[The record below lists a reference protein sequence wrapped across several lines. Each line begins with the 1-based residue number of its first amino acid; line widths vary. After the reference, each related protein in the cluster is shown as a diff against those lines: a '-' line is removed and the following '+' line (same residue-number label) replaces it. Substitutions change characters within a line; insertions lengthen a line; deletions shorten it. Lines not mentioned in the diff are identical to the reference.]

1 MSTVLARPSS
11 ELGRLA
17 AACGALPLF
26 PLPGVVLLPGPALPL
41 HVFEPR
47 YRQLVQDVLDGGYLA
62 IPQLAE
68 PSPIDGPSGPAIL
81 PYASAGKIL
90 AHRLLD
96 DGRYNIL
103 VLPLGR
109 VRLDEELTGRSEPYR
124 MGRMTLLI
132 DTPFVPRDV
141 DKVGARLL
149 ALVGPV
155 LARMGARAGEL
166 RKGLSQLGPSQ
177 IAESIAPFVL
187 REAQERQAYLAEN
200 DRVTRAILV
209 ERAVLGVMADMGETA
224 GEA

>member
-1 MSTVLARPSS
+1 MSTVLAGPSS

-17 AACGALPLF
+17 SACDALPLF

-47 YRQLVQDVLDGGYLA
+47 YRQLVQDVLDDGFLA

-68 PSPIDGPSGPAIL
+68 PAPTDPPTGRAIL
-81 PYASAGKIL
+81 PYASAGRIL

-109 VRLDEELTGRSEPYR
+109 VRLDEELLGRSEPYR
-124 MGRMTLLI
+124 MGRMTLLQER
-132 DTPFVPRDV
+132 PFVPRDL
-141 DKVGARLL
+141 DRVGARLL

-155 LARMGARAGEL
+155 LARMGPRAAQLRAG
-166 RKGLSQLGPSQ
+166 LSELGPGQ
-177 IAESIAPFVL
+177 IAEAIAPFVL
-187 REAQERQAYLAEN
+187 RDVQERQDYLAEN
-200 DRVTRAILV
+200 DRVGRARLV
-209 ERAVLGVMADMGETA
+209 ERAVLGVMADIGETMGEA
-224 GEA
+224 